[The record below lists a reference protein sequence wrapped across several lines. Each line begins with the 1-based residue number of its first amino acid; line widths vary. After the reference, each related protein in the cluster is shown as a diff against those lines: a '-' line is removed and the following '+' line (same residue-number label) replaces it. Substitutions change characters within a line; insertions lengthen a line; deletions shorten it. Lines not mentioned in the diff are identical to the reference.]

1 MCCTS
6 IALPCCSYRFVCPT
20 SYSTALWVAKP
31 KLLATPSLTCLH
43 VMIDSE
49 LGDLNMGTVGSQ
61 YFRTVS
67 LHSLFNYIKVTPKL
81 KLSPSDEGLVSFWC
95 TTSSGSSGNSCNSYG
110 SSSSCCHH
118 SCGGSSSSSSDPTE
132 IWKRC
137 QLRWKLSGTKCETG
151 ILLLILRNSL
161 WLCMPFSYVICNM
174 CAVHRSH

>member
-1 MCCTS
+1 MCSTS

-20 SYSTALWVAKP
+20 SYSTALWVANP
-31 KLLATPSLTCLH
+31 KLLATPPLTCLH

-67 LHSLFNYIKVTPKL
+67 LHSLFNYIKVTHKL

-95 TTSSGSSGNSCNSYG
+95 TTSSSGSGSSFS
-110 SSSSCCHH
+110 
-118 SCGGSSSSSSDPTE
+118 GGSSSSSSSDPAET
-132 IWKRC
+132 WKRY

-151 ILLLILRNSL
+151 ILLLMLRNSL

>member
-1 MCCTS
+1 MCFPS
-6 IALPCCSYRFVCPT
+6 IALLCWSYRFVCPT
-20 SYSTALWVAKP
+20 LYSTALWVAKP
-31 KLLATPSLTCLH
+31 KLLATPPLTCLH

-95 TTSSGSSGNSCNSYG
+95 TTSSGSSSSSGSSGSSG
-110 SSSSCCHH
+110 SSSS
-118 SCGGSSSSSSDPTE
+118 SGSGGSSSSSSSDPTE
-132 IWKRC
+132 TWQRY
-137 QLRWKLSGTKCETG
+137 QLTWKLSGTKCETG
-151 ILLLILRNSL
+151 ILLLMLRNSL